1 MYYLTPLTAAD
12 AAHEIRAMRT
22 RITDIERWRSTAD
35 DLFTGMSFQAAVDI
49 AEVEILTLETEILSL
64 CERFG
69 ISEEPYGMVA
79 A

>member
-1 MYYLTPLTAAD
+1 MHYLTSLTAAAD
-12 AAHEIRAMRT
+12 IRAMRT
-22 RITDIERWRSTAD
+22 RITEIEAWRDSAD

-49 AEVEILTLETEILSL
+49 AEAEVAALETEILSL

-69 ISEEPYGMVA
+69 ITEEPYGEMVA